1 MGPSKAAQEGGVGL
15 GALWH
20 AWGGKQGVLSLPVRA
35 KLEEMEK
42 QGLVFAAWEVRFF
55 LFAAGLILS

>member
-1 MGPSKAAQEGGVGL
+1 M
-15 GALWH
+15 
-20 AWGGKQGVLSLPVRA
+20 LSLPVRA